1 MMGFFVAR
9 THPRADRL
17 VQELTARGTH
27 PMALRIFA
35 LFACAVALEAAAAA
49 RTGFRPM
56 LHDAPAANQ
65 QTWVDALADFGCAGA
80 VVACPMS
87 GGFTSNPTNLAVM
100 GEFLARLREAGLSYW
115 IYDEVGYPSGAAG
128 GLALE
133 GHPEMEAKG
142 FYMRKFVA
150 LDESKTFDFRRE
162 CDADKIVYAA
172 KYALKP
178 NRSAMG
184 EVDWNSCRP
193 VDFSADAACAT
204 VGPDEVFYVFSV
216 RSAYEGSHLVH
227 NVFSRKRSINIMDP
241 KAVRR
246 FIDVAYEPIARAL
259 PEAYA
264 HAGGVFTDEP
274 SLQTCFAFRPEA
286 MWNWALLPW
295 KEGLFEDYAAAYG
308 GERLERLL
316 PVLFEGGFA
325 VPEVCRTRVRYHEL
339 VGRLVAE
346 AWAGQLSDWCRRH
359 GTRFSGH
366 YLFEEF
372 LPYHV
377 AMYGNLFTV
386 LKAMDYPGVDAL
398 ACTPETYDFRTGKY
412 IQLAVRKKGT
422 RGAMVEICP
431 CNGLEQFKHDP
442 VGNFRAVASEMFLSD
457 IREVQSYCQPDF
469 AAYRNGALAKEYP
482 SDHGLLAPAYN
493 GIFSLAQAREANGCI
508 ARLVS
513 ALGGLSPRCSVF
525 VYVNVNE
532 IQARYIP
539 RNWGRPMFE
548 PDACEREMTI
558 AAERIYNSGHDFM
571 FVDDEDIAAAAHDA
585 QAVIAG
591 LPARVVVVPP
601 SVVLS
606 SATLRALGELKAKGV
621 KVLFLGSL
629 PQLGTDGE
637 ALPQA
642 LLARFSAVTVEA
654 VDEAVRTADSGFVFS
669 APSGKV
675 LHAEYALTDGERHY
689 FVNKNRQPVMV
700 TVEASIRPEGRFENL
715 VTGVVGR
722 WRHGEPLELP
732 ALGAAVLDFKT
743 GR

>member
-1 MMGFFVAR
+1 
-9 THPRADRL
+9 
-17 VQELTARGTH
+17 
-27 PMALRIFA
+27 MAKRIFA
-35 LFACAVALEAAAAA
+35 LFACAAALEAAAAP
-49 RTGFRPM
+49 RIGFRPM
-56 LHDAPAANQ
+56 LHDAPATNQ
-65 QTWVDALADFGCAGA
+65 QTWVDALVDFGCAGA

-87 GGFTSNPTNLAVM
+87 DGFTSNPTNLSVM
-100 GEFLARLREAGLSYW
+100 GEFLSRLRQAGLSYW

-150 LDESKTFDFRRE
+150 LDERKTFDFRRE
-162 CDADKIVYAA
+162 CDADKIVWAA

-178 NRSAMG
+178 NRNAMG

-193 VDFSADAACAT
+193 VAFDADSARAT
-204 VGPDEVFYVFSV
+204 IGPDEIFYVFSV

-227 NVFSRKRSINIMDP
+227 NVFSRKRSINIIDP
-241 KAVRR
+241 QAVRR

-264 HAGGVFTDEP
+264 HAEGVFTDEP
-274 SLQTCFAFRPEA
+274 SLHACFAFRPEA

-295 KEGLFEDYAAAYG
+295 KDGLFEDYAAAYG

-316 PVLFEGGFA
+316 PVLFEGGFT

-339 VGRLVAE
+339 LGRLVAE
-346 AWAGQLSDWCRRH
+346 AWVGQLSDWCRRH

-366 YLFEEF
+366 YLLEEF
-372 LPYHV
+372 LQYHV

-412 IQLAVRKKGT
+412 IQLAVRKNGT

-431 CNGLEQFKHDP
+431 CHGLEQFKHDP
-442 VGNFRAVASEMFLSD
+442 VGNFRAVASELFLSG

-482 SDHGLLAPAYN
+482 SDCGLLAPANN

-525 VYVNVNE
+525 VYVNINE
-532 IQARYIP
+532 I
-539 RNWGRPMFE
+539 
-548 PDACEREMTI
+548 
-558 AAERIYNSGHDFM
+558 
-571 FVDDEDIAAAAHDA
+571 
-585 QAVIAG
+585 
-591 LPARVVVVPP
+591 
-601 SVVLS
+601 
-606 SATLRALGELKAKGV
+606 
-621 KVLFLGSL
+621 
-629 PQLGTDGE
+629 
-637 ALPQA
+637 
-642 LLARFSAVTVEA
+642 
-654 VDEAVRTADSGFVFS
+654 
-669 APSGKV
+669 
-675 LHAEYALTDGERHY
+675 
-689 FVNKNRQPVMV
+689 
-700 TVEASIRPEGRFENL
+700 
-715 VTGVVGR
+715 
-722 WRHGEPLELP
+722 
-732 ALGAAVLDFKT
+732 
-743 GR
+743 